1 MESNRFKEAVEAIA
15 VLKELGLP
23 ISIEQLRERRTLE
36 DKYLSETLVPQIQEY
51 VQNLVEDV
59 HKSFS
64 LIVDYNYGSPV
75 RVQIVGRSPSS
86 KTDSNNDLQKKGKT
100 ENAYNAL
107 VAKELWNKFSAS
119 LPSGNVVLKATFSQ
133 KFKSISQLLRLFQSR
148 DLMKYT
154 LPLLEDLQL
163 PTNGK
168 LSPKMVIE
176 ILEPE
181 QFITAS
187 TKDPTQKKIGLWSQ
201 TQKVDKLED
210 GTRVKVF
217 ASDGTTPVMVKKIKP
232 IKEGQWTLKILCEL
246 IAQKRYFEE
255 LRVSKNS

>member
-23 ISIEQLRERRTLE
+23 ISIEQLRERRILE
-36 DKYLSETLVPQIQEY
+36 DKYLSETLVPKIQEY
-51 VQNLVEDV
+51 IQNLVEDV

-75 RVQIVGRSPSS
+75 KVQIVGHSSSP
-86 KTDSNNDLQKKGKT
+86 KTENNDNLQKKGKA

-107 VAKELWNKFSAS
+107 LAKELWDKFSAS
-119 LPSGNVVLKATFSQ
+119 LPSGNIVLKATFSQ
-133 KFKSISQLLRLFQSR
+133 KFKSISQLLRLLR
-148 DLMKYT
+148 DKDLEKYT
-154 LPLLEDLQL
+154 LPLLEDLQI
-163 PTNGK
+163 PTDGK
-168 LSPKMVIE
+168 FTPKLI
-176 ILEPE
+176 IDLLEPE
-181 QFITAS
+181 QFIS
-187 TKDPTQKKIGLWSQ
+187 TSKTDPTNKTIGLWSQ
-201 TQKVDKLED
+201 TQKIDKLED

-217 ASDGTTPVMVKKIKP
+217 AEDGVSPIMVKKIKP

-255 LRVSKNS
+255 LRELK

>member
-23 ISIEQLRERRTLE
+23 ISIEQLRERRILE
-36 DKYLSETLVPQIQEY
+36 NKYLSETLVPQIQEY
-51 VQNLVEDV
+51 IQNLVEDV

-75 RVQIVGRSPSS
+75 KVQIVGHYSSPQ
-86 KTDSNNDLQKKGKT
+86 TENNDSLQKKGKT

-107 VAKELWNKFSAS
+107 LAKELWDKFSAS
-119 LPSGNVVLKATFSQ
+119 LPSGNIVLKATFSQ
-133 KFKSISQLLRLFQSR
+133 KFKSISQLLRLLR
-148 DLMKYT
+148 DKDLEKYT
-154 LPLLEDLQL
+154 LPLLEDLQV
-163 PTNGK
+163 PSDGK
-168 LSPKMVIE
+168 LTPKLI
-176 ILEPE
+176 IDLLEPE
-181 QFITAS
+181 QFIS
-187 TKDPTQKKIGLWSQ
+187 TSKTDLTQKTIGLWSQ

-217 ASDGTTPVMVKKIKP
+217 AEDGVTPIMVKKIKP

-255 LRVSKNS
+255 LRVSKII

>member
-36 DKYLSETLVPQIQEY
+36 DKYLSEILVPQIQEY

-75 RVQIVGRSPSS
+75 KVQIVGRSPSS
-86 KTDSNNDLQKKGKT
+86 KTDSNDNLQKKGKT

-107 VAKELWNKFSAS
+107 FAKELWNKFSAS
-119 LPSGNVVLKATFSQ
+119 LPSGNVILKATFSQ
-133 KFKSISQLLRLFQSR
+133 KFKSISQLLRLIQSR

-154 LPLLEDLQL
+154 LTLFEDLQL

-168 LSPKMVIE
+168 LSPKMIIE
-176 ILEPE
+176 LLEPE

-187 TKDPTQKKIGLWSQ
+187 TTDPTQRRIGLWSE

-217 ASDGTTPVMVKKIKP
+217 AADGTTPVMVKKIKP

-246 IAQKRYFEE
+246 IAQKKFFEE
-255 LRVSKNS
+255 LRVSKSI

>member
-23 ISIEQLRERRTLE
+23 ISKEQIRERRILE

-51 VQNLVEDV
+51 IQNLVEDV

-75 RVQIVGRSPSS
+75 KVQIVGRS
-86 KTDSNNDLQKKGKT
+86 SNSQTEKNDNLQKKGKT
-100 ENAYNAL
+100 ENAFNAL
-107 VAKELWNKFSAS
+107 IAKKLWNKFSAS

-133 KFKSISQLLRLFQSR
+133 KFISISKLLRVIQSQ

-154 LPLLEDLQL
+154 LTLFEDLQL

-168 LSPKMVIE
+168 LSPKKFIE
-176 ILEPE
+176 LLEPE
-181 QFITAS
+181 QFITETTS
-187 TKDPTQKKIGLWSQ
+187 DPAQRKIVLWSE

-210 GTRVKVF
+210 GTRVKLF
-217 ASDGTTPVMVKKIKP
+217 EADGTTPVMLKKTKP
-232 IKEGQWTLKILCEL
+232 IKEGQWTLIILCEL

-255 LRVSKNS
+255 LRVSKSI